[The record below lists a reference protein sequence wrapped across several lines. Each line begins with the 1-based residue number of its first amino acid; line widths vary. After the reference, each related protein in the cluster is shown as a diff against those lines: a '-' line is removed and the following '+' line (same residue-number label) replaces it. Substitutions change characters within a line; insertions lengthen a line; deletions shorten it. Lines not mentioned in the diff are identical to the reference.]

1 MAEELELRAKFDGF
15 LKELDKLNRQARKAS
30 KDVVDSFV
38 KLGNAVDKEE
48 LVRNISAVE
57 KRLDELGRSALEAGR
72 RLGDDSGIR
81 KVEAALA
88 RGAGAI
94 DAAKVRVRD
103 LGGVYE
109 KVFGDSARAVE
120 KATSRIAKEIR
131 EGERNI
137 DRELIE
143 RYGKRKIAQSEFY
156 KARVKTLLAA
166 NAAEVEAEKAASRQQ
181 LVELQSRNRRL
192 EAQLNDHFV
201 RSRAA
206 ARKNQFAELAQ
217 QKQDHRVQIALLREQ
232 LRDRRREIDKYSL
245 SLGSAATALKGFL
258 RSAVL
263 PVTGAAGISAVTRE
277 LALFDEKITEAA
289 IATGNAG
296 SAMSVFKRAAADAAS
311 TTRFTATEAADALLI
326 LARAGN
332 DATASTEQLIPA
344 LNLAT
349 AAGIGLQESAE
360 VMSTT
365 IKAFGIEAKY
375 AAEVAD
381 ILAIVSNNT
390 NTDVRGLA
398 EGLKFAAPAASAMG
412 ISLADTTSV
421 LGLFANVGLKGSLAG
436 TAFRAVIS
444 SLANPSRE
452 AEKAIRG
459 MGLGMADVDIEA
471 RGLIPVL
478 QTIAERGIG
487 ATEAFKIFEQRGTPA
502 ILALTQNIPQLQLL
516 STIIQLQAGYAERA
530 AEVIDNS
537 LNGALKRLKSA
548 LSAAVVSAGE
558 QGGLSGALGV
568 FVNTLRTAVTAISF
582 GLGPAVVLLSK
593 SLGGLALLMNIGAEA
608 TAKLVGW
615 VARAQ
620 SKLYALGEDIP
631 YLGKLFAVLRGAM
644 DRTSDG
650 LKELEKDFESNE
662 VAIVSYLEGLGG
674 GAAAS
679 RTLFDELKDILQ
691 DLAEA
696 AEVNTDRFD
705 VDLPRAMDNS
715 SKAAK
720 RLRLESDELKKS
732 LQQLGDAEKEAEKS
746 IGDLSKAQDRLAE
759 LRTKPILS
767 VEDLN
772 ELADLPRTI
781 GQLED
786 AAKKAESLRQ
796 QAANAVTAEQR
807 ALLLQAD
814 ASQQAS
820 VALSDLNARLVDGK
834 VTASEYKSAVDQVT
848 SSLAELQ
855 SVASGRAPGPT
866 RSADLV
872 SEGGPI
878 RPSDR
883 KGSERRKSPGNPLE
897 STAFEL
903 PIDPETGKLG
913 IDAKALRELVRRNVS
928 EEDRK
933 RLQSNPS
940 QALLDEILKRS
951 EAAQTGP
958 ATSAPSP
965 QRRSAPVATGS
976 AARLPGDAARIASD
990 LDSLGLLGGLN
1001 RDFSPG
1007 DPVPVRIAEISGD
1020 LSVGG
1025 AATGAAGALDALGI
1039 ESGGTRIEE
1048 RIIEDTA
1055 QFIRDF
1061 ISGVGEA
1068 ARSPSLRIDDTT
1080 TEIATP
1086 GRSAQD
1092 AAFDR
1097 AAPNARVD
1105 RIDGTTS
1112 EIVNLNEEAKRFAE
1126 EGGKEAELTLQD
1138 IATRAKETGRD
1149 MSSLLEQLTLA
1160 GGDTEDYAKF
1170 NDEAAEA
1177 SAGFS
1182 DTITITDKNLR
1193 EYADGTGVAAE
1204 KLREFKRD
1212 SEANLSAIEG
1222 LREGSRLAADGM
1234 VSLRAGF
1241 TEASDAVF
1249 DVTDSVTDASKAVG
1263 ESTLKWDEN
1272 TKTLTNVKEETDATT
1287 ESTSDLTEAQKG
1299 VAKTTG
1305 DLLREIVKLEEG
1317 MARVRIETENV
1328 RRGFKELV
1336 EDESLIQKILR
1347 IAGALGDDD
1356 DGPTG
1361 SPTGGAL

>member
-1 MAEELELRAKFDGF
+1 MAEELELRANFDGF
-15 LKELDKLNRQARKAS
+15 LKELARIPVAARKHTKETIDLFVKMGDAVDRDDINKGVAELEDSLKRLGASAS
-30 KDVVDSFV
+30 K
-38 KLGNAVDKEE
+38 
-48 LVRNISAVE
+48 
-57 KRLDELGRSALEAGR
+57 AL
-72 RLGDDSGIR
+72 
-81 KVEAALA
+81 
-88 RGAGAI
+88 
-94 DAAKVRVRD
+94 RD
-103 LGGVYE
+103 LGDESGAKKLERAMASADAAIQRMKLSIETVSRSYKE
-109 KVFGDSARAVE
+109 GFAESAREVE
-120 KATSRIAKEIR
+120 KANGKIGESIR
-131 EGERNI
+131 DGARKTEREVVAN
-137 DRELIE
+137 
-143 RYGKRKIAQSEFY
+143 YGKLKISQRDFLNNRI
-156 KARVKTLLAA
+156 KVLLAA
-166 NAAEVEAEKAASRQQ
+166 SAADLESEKKLGREKLAEKRHLYRSIESASNDHYVRNRAAE
-181 LVELQSRNRRL
+181 
-192 EAQLNDHFV
+192 
-201 RSRAA
+201 
-206 ARKNQFAELAQ
+206 RKNQFAELAQ
-217 QKQDHRVQIALLREQ
+217 QKQDHLVQIALLREQ

-263 PVTGAAGISAVTRE
+263 PVTGAAGIAAATRE
-277 LALFDEKITEAA
+277 LALFDEKIAEAA

-332 DATASTEQLIPA
+332 DATASTEQLVPS

-421 LGLFANVGLKGSLAG
+421 LGLFANNGLKGSLAG

-444 SLANPSRE
+444 TLANPSRE

-478 QTIAERGIG
+478 QTIAERGLG
-487 ATEAFKIFEQRGTPA
+487 ATEAFEIFQKRGAVA

-537 LNGALKRLKSA
+537 FNGALRRLKASLSAATVEAGEAGLSGGLSNLVDVIRSAINSGSA
-548 LSAAVVSAGE
+548 LSSVSYGLAKALNAVLYTINVTRIAIAGLQEAYYRAIIASREWLASVGIGRDSIEEVRKVYGEMADSVRESADDIRE
-558 QGGLSGALGV
+558 QQSRIAGALAGV
-568 FVNTLRTAVTAISF
+568 GDS
-582 GLGPAVVLLSK
+582 
-593 SLGGLALLMNIGAEA
+593 
-608 TAKLVGW
+608 
-615 VARAQ
+615 
-620 SKLYALGEDIP
+620 
-631 YLGKLFAVLRGAM
+631 
-644 DRTSDG
+644 
-650 LKELEKDFESNE
+650 
-662 VAIVSYLEGLGG
+662 
-674 GAAAS
+674 AAAS
-679 RTLFDELKDILQ
+679 KTLFDGLRDILQ
-691 DLAEA
+691 DLAES
-696 AEVNTDRFD
+696 AEANTDRFD

-759 LRTKPILS
+759 LRTKPLLG
-767 VEDLN
+767 VEEFN
-772 ELADLPRTI
+772 ELAELPRTI
-781 GQLED
+781 GQLEE

-855 SVASGRAPGPT
+855 SVASGRAPGPA

-872 SEGGPI
+872 SEDGPI

-883 KGSERRKSPGNPLE
+883 KGSERRQSPGNPLE
-897 STAFEL
+897 SKSLKL
-903 PIDPETGKLG
+903 PIDPETGKPG
-913 IDAKALRELVRRNVS
+913 IDAVTLRELVRIIKS
-928 EEDRK
+928 AEDLEK
-933 RLQSNPS
+933 IKSNPS
-940 QALLDEILKRS
+940 QALLDEILKRQ
-951 EAAQTGP
+951 EGQGRGRQAGP
-958 ATSAPSP
+958 
-965 QRRSAPVATGS
+965 SAPVSSVAVSDSS
-976 AARLPGDAARIASD
+976 A
-990 LDSLGLLGGLN
+990 
-1001 RDFSPG
+1001 
-1007 DPVPVRIAEISGD
+1007 VPVRVVEI
-1020 LSVGG
+1020 V
-1025 AATGAAGALDALGI
+1025 AGASSQSAASADDAALFG
-1039 ESGGTRIEE
+1039 GGTRVEE
-1048 RIIEDTA
+1048 RVIEDVA
-1055 QFIRDF
+1055 QFVRDF

-1149 MSSLLEQLTLA
+1149 MGSLLEQLTLA

-1177 SAGFS
+1177 SAKFS

-1193 EYADGTGVAAE
+1193 EYADGTGAAAE

-1222 LREGSRLAADGM
+1222 LREGSKLAADGM

-1272 TKTLTNVKEETDATT
+1272 TKTLTNVTEAAEEAAEEKKSLAEAEKNVSKETKEATDALDRMSEAIDRNVKKVDELKTAIIGLASD
-1287 ESTSDLTEAQKG
+1287 ESVITKLMRL
-1299 VAKTTG
+1299 VALF
-1305 DLLREIVKLEEG
+1305 DDEEEG
-1317 MARVRIETENV
+1317 A
-1328 RRGFKELV
+1328 
-1336 EDESLIQKILR
+1336 
-1347 IAGALGDDD
+1347 
-1356 DGPTG
+1356 
-1361 SPTGGAL
+1361 